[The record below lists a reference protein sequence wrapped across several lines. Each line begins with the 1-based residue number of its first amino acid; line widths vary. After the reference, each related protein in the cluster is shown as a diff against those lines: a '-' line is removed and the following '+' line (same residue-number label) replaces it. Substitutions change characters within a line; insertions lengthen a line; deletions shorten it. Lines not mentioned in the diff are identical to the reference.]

1 MVIHHTTSL
10 PVLLITKFDIAISA
24 IYHNVPYILSLDAV
38 FLKMINR
45 IAYEEVF

>member
-1 MVIHHTTSL
+1 MKIFNHHPMNFS
-10 PVLLITKFDIAISA
+10 IDKWQYIFC
-24 IYHNVPYILSLDAV
+24 YNVPYILSLDAV